1 MYDLKARFTA
11 PVTSSSEPAPTPTP
25 TSTTE
30 EKKEEPAPTTEAPAP
45 SPEAPKPSPEAAPA
59 PPADNGNNNSGGGGG
74 GSSGVGFLDGTNSGQ
89 VTFYSSEYALHPCI
103 IVTEPSPAGLGACG
117 ITNND
122 NDFICAVSHLLF
134 DAFRKS
140 SFFDQ
145 HPTLF

>member
-11 PVTSSSEPAPTPTP
+11 PVTSSSEPAPSPTPTP
-25 TSTTE
+25 TTE
-30 EKKEEPAPTTEAPAP
+30 EKKQEPAPTTEAPAP

-59 PPADNGNNNSGGGGG
+59 PPADNGNNNSGGGG